1 MKGAGGLKPRPSEP
15 RWLQTRQQPFNL
27 RRQPMITIAG
37 AAAMGVWAERTLAV
51 PWMIWIAIGLLSFWR
66 LAVTTSLIRWAW
78 LLLLIA
84 AALALRT
91 QWDEQRYRAAS
102 VLTIIREDPQP
113 ALVEAVVAS
122 LIQRRPKL
130 GYALRRDQS
139 PWQTQFDV
147 ELRAIRDGQRWIPA
161 SGRLLV
167 TIDDEA
173 HDLRYGDR
181 LRLAGILSGFG
192 PPTNPGVR
200 DFRLTARNANQHGR
214 LRIDRLSQVE
224 VIAAGGVGLW
234 RLADQV
240 SRAGEATLHAC
251 LGPRTGAIAAA
262 LVVGRRG
269 AIEQELHDQLLET
282 GTIHLLSVSGLHM
295 GIVAMTLTYLAVL
308 MGLRPATQMVF
319 VGSACLAFVA
329 VTGAKPPVMRAA
341 SLVGVVLLARIMGR
355 QNSPLNS
362 LGLAALGL
370 LWINPTNLW
379 QIGVQLSFL
388 AVATLFSCGHR
399 YSGIDE
405 ELRAESQLERLV
417 DAARPPWRQRL
428 DRWTAGVGNAAWY
441 SLCVTLSTTPLVWLH
456 FHIVSPVAVL
466 ANVLLAIPMTVALIS
481 GLIAVVLGAA
491 GPVFAMPMATICY
504 GALWGMQQI
513 IQVATELPGGHFW
526 LPAPPVWWVAFY
538 YLAVIVGFAIP
549 TTAWRQRLFI
559 GGTLLW
565 SAVAAGLA
573 VWPAY
578 RSSSDLQA
586 TFIDVGHGTSVIVKL
601 PQQRTLLYD
610 CGWLGNDS
618 YSSRGIQEPLWTLG
632 LTRLDAVAISHADA
646 DHYNALPGLLRRFD
660 IGELIVPVGM
670 LDVPKPG
677 LIPIRDAI
685 ARAGVPVREVGRED
699 RQLFGDGSV
708 TILHPPR
715 NGVPGTENANS
726 LVLQMEH
733 QGRSLILPGD
743 LEPPGLSLVLEL
755 PRPRPGGLLMAP
767 HHGSLSVD
775 SRPVLDW
782 ARPREVVV
790 SGGRRAER
798 PEVEETLRARG
809 SGVHITAQD
818 GAIRATFTPDK
829 IEIRRWRVEPW

>member
-1 MKGAGGLKPRPSEP
+1 
-15 RWLQTRQQPFNL
+15 
-27 RRQPMITIAG
+27 MITIAV
-37 AAAMGVWAERTLAV
+37 AAAMGVWADRTFALPWAV
-51 PWMIWIAIGLLSFWR
+51 WVVVGLLSFWR
-66 LAVTTSLIRWAW
+66 LAVSTGLVRWTW

-84 AALALRT
+84 AALALRS
-91 QWDEQRYRAAS
+91 QWDEQRYQAAS
-102 VLTIIREDPQP
+102 VLAIVSEDPQP

-147 ELRAIRDGQRWIPA
+147 ELQAIRDGQRWVPA
-161 SGRLLV
+161 SGRLMI

-173 HDLRYGDR
+173 NELRYGDR
-181 LRLAGILSGFG
+181 VRLAGALSGFG
-192 PPTNPGVR
+192 PPTNPGVH
-200 DFRLTARNANQHGR
+200 DFRITARNAYQHGR

-224 VIAAGGVGLW
+224 IMAPGGFGIW
-234 RLADQV
+234 RLADQF

-251 LGPRTGAIAAA
+251 LGERTGAIAAA

-269 AIEQELHDQLLET
+269 SIEQDLQDQLLET

-295 GIVAMTLTYLAVL
+295 GIVAMALTYFAVL
-308 MGLRPATQMVF
+308 LGMRPAAQLLF
-319 VGSACLAFVA
+319 VGVACLAFVA
-329 VTGAKPPVMRAA
+329 VTGAKPPVLRAA

-362 LGLAALGL
+362 LGLAAVWL
-370 LWINPTNLW
+370 LWINPTNLF

-388 AVATLFSCGHR
+388 AVATLLSCGHR

-405 ELRAESQLERLV
+405 ELRAEAQLERLV
-417 DAARPPWRQRL
+417 DSARSPWRQRL
-428 DRWTAGVGNAAWY
+428 DRWATGLANAAWY
-441 SLCVTLSTTPLVWLH
+441 SLCVTLTTTPLVWLH

-466 ANVLLAIPMTVALIS
+466 ANVLLALPMAIALIS

-491 GPVFAMPMATICY
+491 GPALALPAAAICY
-504 GALWGMQQI
+504 GALWIMQQV
-513 IQVATELPGGHFW
+513 IQFTAELPGGHLW
-526 LPAPPVWWVAFY
+526 LPSPPSGWVAFY
-538 YLAVIVGFAIP
+538 YLALVAGFAVR
-549 TTAWRQRLFI
+549 TAAWRQRLFL
-559 GGTLLW
+559 GGSLLW
-565 SAVAAGLA
+565 CAIAGALA

-578 RSSSDLQA
+578 RSADELQA

-601 PQQRTLLYD
+601 PQHGTLLYD

-618 YSSRGIQEPLWTLG
+618 YSSRGIQEPLWELG
-632 LTRLDAVAISHADA
+632 LTRLDAIAISHADA
-646 DHYNALPGLLRRFD
+646 DHYNALPGLLRRFEV
-660 IGELIVPVGM
+660 GELIVPVGM

-677 LIPIRDAI
+677 LVPIRAAI
-685 ARAGVPVREVGRED
+685 ARSGVRVREVAREEQQLLGD
-699 RQLFGDGSV
+699 RSV

-715 NGVPGTENANS
+715 GGVAGNENANS
-726 LVLQMEH
+726 LVLRLDH
-733 QGRSLILPGD
+733 RGRSLILPGD
-743 LEPPGLSLVLEL
+743 LEPPGLPLVLEL

-767 HHGSLSVD
+767 HHGSLTVD

-782 ARPREVVV
+782 ARPREVIV

-798 PEVEETLRARG
+798 PEVEAALRVRG

-818 GAIRATFTPDK
+818 GAIRATLTSSE
-829 IEIRRWRVEPW
+829 IEIRRWRVDPW